1 MDEPAL
7 IVGLGN
13 PGSKYAGTRHNAGFL
28 VVNRLAER
36 WGVEWKAS
44 RRFRSELTRV
54 NREGDQVWLC
64 EPRTYMNLSG
74 EAVGPLMR
82 YYRIPLSR
90 LMVVVDDADLP
101 LGNVRMRIQGSSGGH
116 HGLES
121 LEQGIGGN
129 AFGRQRIG
137 IGRSAERGRELAGYV
152 LAGFE
157 PDERELLER
166 VVVRAAEQL
175 ECWLA
180 DGVRTAMNR
189 FNGMETNAKA

>member
-1 MDEPAL
+1 MDESAL

-36 WGVEWKAS
+36 WGVEWKPS
-44 RRFRSELTRV
+44 RRFRSELARV
-54 NREGDQVWLC
+54 TREGQHVWLC
-64 EPRTYMNLSG
+64 QPRTYMNLSG
-74 EAVGPLMR
+74 EAVGPLLR
-82 YYRIPLSR
+82 YYRVPVSR

-101 LGNVRMRIQGSSGGH
+101 LGTVRMRALGSSGGH

-121 LEQGIGGN
+121 LERGVGGKG
-129 AFGRQRIG
+129 FGRQRVG
-137 IGRSAERGRELAGYV
+137 VGRGADTGRELADYV

-157 PDERELLER
+157 PDERDLIER
-166 VVVRAAEQL
+166 VVVRAADQL

-180 DGVRTAMNR
+180 DGVRAAMNR